1 METTKRNIKQETK
14 EKVIEKYG
22 DYIHFKLDVGTIY
35 VVYEDEIPV
44 IFTDKDVANRFINES
59 IEDCLKEWQD
69 YPCPEELYE
78 LETIIIKDIVPA
90 TNPVKKFYHYRNVKG
105 YDWFSENYE
114 GCRYLEKYEDYSY
127 FCDVVSEGTAWY
139 DVVTECYDLDEDIDD
154 DLIRNNIDNLNVWF
168 DAYKKIIKQEP
179 DSTYHFRQ
187 SIYIKRPRFEI
198 TNIDPDFGSATLYE
212 NQYYKR
218 EVAIDEDGKPFV
230 KS

>member
-1 METTKRNIKQETK
+1 METKRNIKQETK

-22 DYIHFKLDVGTIY
+22 DYIHFKLDVATIY

-44 IFTDKDVANRFINES
+44 QVFTDKDVANRFISEC
-59 IEDCLKEWQD
+59 IEDSLKEWSV
-69 YPCPEELYE
+69 CPEKWYK

-90 TNPVKKFYHYRNVKG
+90 TNPVKKFYHYCNDEG

-114 GCRYLEKYEDYSY
+114 GCRY

-139 DVVTECYDLDEDIDD
+139 DVVTECYYLDDDIDD

-168 DAYKKIIKQEP
+168 DIYKKIVKQEP
-179 DSTYHFRQ
+179 DNTVYFRQ
-187 SIYIKRPRFEI
+187 SIYTKSPRFEI
-198 TNIDPDFGSATLYE
+198 TNIDPDFGLATLYE
-212 NQYYKR
+212 NHYYKR
-218 EVAIDEDGKPFV
+218 EVAINEDGKPFV

>member
-1 METTKRNIKQETK
+1 METTKKSIKQ
-14 EKVIEKYG
+14 VIEIYG

-35 VVYEDEIPV
+35 VVYEDVTPV
-44 IFTDKDVANRFINES
+44 QVFTDKDVANRFINEC
-59 IEDCLKEWQD
+59 IEECPD
-69 YPCPEELYE
+69 CPEDWYE
-78 LETIIIKDIVPA
+78 LVTIIIKDIVPA
-90 TNPVKKFYHYRNVKG
+90 TNPVKKFYYYCNDEG

-114 GCRYLEKYEDYSY
+114 GCRYL
-127 FCDVVSEGTAWY
+127 CDVVSEGTVWY

-168 DAYKKIIKQEP
+168 DTYKKIVRQEP
-179 DSTYHFRQ
+179 YDTIYFRQ
-187 SIYIKRPRFEI
+187 SIIYTKRPRFEI
-198 TNIDPDFGSATLYE
+198 TNIDPEYGSATLYE

>member
-1 METTKRNIKQETK
+1 METKRNIKQVTK
-14 EKVIEKYG
+14 EQVIEKYG

-59 IEDCLKEWQD
+59 IEDCLKD
-69 YPCPEELYE
+69 CPDCPCPEELYK

-114 GCRYLEKYEDYSY
+114 GYISENYEDYSY

-139 DVVTECYDLDEDIDD
+139 DVVTECYELDEDIDT
-154 DLIRNNIDNLNVWF
+154 DLIRNHIDNLNVWF
-168 DAYKKIIKQEP
+168 STYKKIIKQEP
-179 DSTYHFRQ
+179 DITNHFQRQ
-187 SIYIKRPRFEI
+187 SIYTKRPRFDI
-198 TNIDPDFGSATLYE
+198 SIDIDFGSATLYE
-212 NQYYKR
+212 NHYYKR

>member
-1 METTKRNIKQETK
+1 MEKQVKLQKEQVIKN
-14 EKVIEKYG
+14 YG

-35 VVYEDEIPV
+35 VAYEDEIPV
-44 IFTDKDVANRFINES
+44 VFTDKDVANRFINDC
-59 IEDCLKEWQD
+59 IEECLKD
-69 YPCPEELYE
+69 CPDCPCPEELYK

-114 GCRYLEKYEDYSY
+114 GYSYFSENYEDYSY
-127 FCDVVSEGTAWY
+127 FCDVVSEGIAWY

-154 DLIRNNIDNLNVWF
+154 DLIGNHIDNLNVWF
-168 DAYKKIIKQEP
+168 DIYKKIIKQEP
-179 DSTYHFRQ
+179 DNTTYFRQ
-187 SIYIKRPRFEI
+187 SIYTERRRFEI
-198 TNIDPDFGSATLYE
+198 SNIDPDFGSATLYE
-212 NQYYKR
+212 NHYYKR

>member
-1 METTKRNIKQETK
+1 METTKRNIKQ
-14 EKVIEKYG
+14 VIEKYG

-78 LETIIIKDIVPA
+78 LETIIINDIVPA

-114 GCRYLEKYEDYSY
+114 GCCY
-127 FCDVVSEGTAWY
+127 FCDVVSEGTAWF
-139 DVVTECYDLDEDIDD
+139 DVVTDCYDLDDIDD

-168 DAYKKIIKQEP
+168 DTYKKIIKQES
-179 DSTYHFRQ
+179 DDTIYFRQ
-187 SIYIKRPRFEI
+187 SIYTKRPRFEI
-198 TNIDPDFGSATLYE
+198 TNIDPDFGLATLYE
-212 NQYYKR
+212 NHYYKR